1 MQKTSPRRRPREA
14 PLEMSEARQSGYYN
28 IGQAAKLTGVSA
40 KMIRHYESIGLV
52 PAAQRTSANYRVYS
66 QDAIHT
72 LNFVKRAR
80 HLGFALK
87 DIAVL
92 LGLWQDRER
101 ASAEVKALAA
111 SHIDEIDQRM
121 KALRAMRETLTH
133 LVRNCRGDD
142 RPDCPILEDLA
153 GGAVAD

>member
-1 MQKTSPRRRPREA
+1 MVEVKRRRDREA
-14 PLEMSEARQSGYYN
+14 PLESSQIRQSGYFN

-52 PAAQRTSANYRVYS
+52 PEAKRTFSNYRVYS
-66 QDAIHT
+66 QEAIHT

-87 DIAVL
+87 DIAL
-92 LGLWQDRER
+92 LLNLWQDRDR

-121 KALRAMRETLTH
+121 KELRSMRETLTH

-142 RPDCPILEDLA
+142 RPDCPILAGLA
-153 GGAVAD
+153 GEADHC

>member
-1 MQKTSPRRRPREA
+1 MQITPRRRPREA
-14 PLEMSEARQSGYYN
+14 PLEASEARRNGYYN
-28 IGQAAKLTGVSA
+28 IGQAAKMTGVSA

-52 PAAQRTSANYRVYS
+52 PAAQRTYANYRVYG

-92 LGLWQDRER
+92 LNLWQDRAR

-111 SHIDEIDQRM
+111 SHIDGLDQRM
-121 KALRAMRETLTH
+121 AELRAMRETLTH

-142 RPDCPILEDLA
+142 RPDCPILDGLA
-153 GGAVAD
+153 GDPEPK

>member
-1 MQKTSPRRRPREA
+1 MLDVVVLGGKLVDQRLSRRAGKR
-14 PLEMSEARQSGYYN
+14 LG
-28 IGQAAKLTGVSA
+28 
-40 KMIRHYESIGLV
+40 
-52 PAAQRTSANYRVYS
+52 
-66 QDAIHT
+66 
-72 LNFVKRAR
+72 VKRAR

-92 LGLWQDRER
+92 LNLWQDRDR

-121 KALRAMRETLTH
+121 KELRSMRETLTH

-142 RPDCPILEDLA
+142 RPDCPILAGLA
-153 GGAVAD
+153 GEADHC

>member
-1 MQKTSPRRRPREA
+1 MQTSTRRRSREA
-14 PLEMSEARQSGYYN
+14 PLEMSDARRSGYYN
-28 IGQAAKLTGVSA
+28 IGQAAELTGVSA

-52 PAAQRTSANYRVYS
+52 PAAQRTYANYRVYS

-87 DIAVL
+87 DIGVL
-92 LGLWQDRER
+92 LNLWQDRDR

-121 KALRAMRETLTH
+121 KELRAMRETLTH

-142 RPDCPILEDLA
+142 RPDCPILDGLA
-153 GGAVAD
+153 GERDPC